1 MEKLSIRIEQFEGP
15 LDLLLHL
22 VQVNKYDI
30 YDIPIVSITEQYM
43 AELDKMQEFDMEVA
57 TEFLV
62 MAATL
67 LQIKSRMLLP
77 KLPVENEDAEEEID
91 PRQQLAEMLVEYR
104 KIKLKAAAL
113 AELKA
118 EADKQVSHSPMYHQA
133 VLVIKKYTL
142 KDLLLALAEIVN
154 SEQGEIAYIAP
165 QAYSVEGKMQDIL
178 DRLEEATGG
187 IVLSDFFQTGQ
198 RAEKIAS
205 FLGLLELLKA
215 GKVIIEQ
222 KEAFAPI
229 YIFVRKVQEDGV

>member
-77 KLPVENEDAEEEID
+77 KLPTEGEDEEEEID
-91 PRQQLAEMLVEYR
+91 PRQQLAEMLIEYR

-118 EADKQVSHSPMYHQA
+118 TADKQVAHKPMYGDVA
-133 VLVIKKYTL
+133 LVLKQYTV

-154 SEQGEIAYIAP
+154 AEQGEFAYIAP

-178 DRLEEATGG
+178 DKLENATGG
-187 IVLSDFFQTGQ
+187 IVLNDFFQSGQ

-229 YIFVRKVQEDGV
+229 YIFIRKVQENGI

>member
-133 VLVIKKYTL
+133 ALVIKKYTL

>member
-77 KLPVENEDAEEEID
+77 KLPVEGDGDEEEVD

-113 AELKA
+113 SDLKA
-118 EADKQVSHSPMYHQA
+118 AADKQVSHKPMYGDVA
-133 VLVIKKYTL
+133 LVLKQYTV

-178 DRLEEATGG
+178 DRLENATGG
-187 IVLSDFFQTGQ
+187 IVLSDFFQSGH

-215 GKVIIEQ
+215 GRVIIEQ

-229 YIFVRKVQEDGV
+229 YIFVRKAQENGI